1 MNMEIIEE
9 IDRNAARYPDRVAY
23 EYLGKT
29 NTYGQLKTASDAIAV
44 NIAARNLDRERPIM
58 VYADQ
63 QFATIAA
70 FLGCVKS
77 GHAYIPVDTHSPN
90 ERLTMIDEIARPVLT
105 IATAQLTIALDTP
118 VMDADELA
126 ACMTSP
132 LPEDA
137 PQLRP
142 VQGDENFYI
151 IFTSGTTGQPKG
163 VQISATNLRSFTDW
177 MKDFDLPQQMRCL
190 VQAPYSF
197 DLSVMSLYPTLLAGG
212 TLVVL
217 PRAAS
222 ANLGAMFK
230 LLPSLHLDVWVSTP
244 SFMAMCMLDSNFD
257 AAHYLDLKQIF
268 FCGEELTSQ
277 LAASIL
283 QRFPD
288 VALYNTYGPTET
300 TVAVTAVQIT
310 PALLQQYSRL
320 PIGYAKAD
328 TTISLVEPAAAG
340 TEGELLI
347 AGPSVSRGYINRPE
361 KTAAVFATANGKRS
375 YRSGDLGTINED
387 GLVFYHGR
395 TDFQIK
401 MNGYRIE
408 LEEVNHFLNASKYI
422 KQGVAIPRYGADHK
436 VKQLLAYVVPEADS
450 PSGTALTI
458 AIKAELKDMMM
469 AYMIPQRFIY
479 REQLPLTANDKVAI
493 KALISEVNDNA

>member
-1 MNMEIIEE
+1 MNMEIISE
-9 IDRNAARYPDRVAY
+9 IDRNAALHPERIAY
-23 EYLGKT
+23 DYLGQQ
-29 NTYGQLKTASDAIAV
+29 NTYGELKAASDAIAA
-44 NIAARNLDRERPIM
+44 NITARYLDRKRPIM

-63 QFATIAA
+63 QFTTIAA
-70 FLGCVKS
+70 FLGCVKA

-90 ERLTMIDEIARPVLT
+90 ERLTMIAEIAQPVLT
-105 IATAQLTIALDTP
+105 IATAALSVELSMPIMSPT
-118 VMDADELA
+118 ELA
-126 ACMTSP
+126 MCIQN
-132 LPEDA
+132 PEQQ
-137 PQLRP
+137 PKVQLQP
-142 VQGDENFYI
+142 VSGDENFYI

-163 VQISATNLRSFTDW
+163 VQISSTNLRSFTDW
-177 MKDFDLPQQMRCL
+177 MRDFKLPQQPRFL

-217 PRAAS
+217 PRAES
-222 ANLGAMFK
+222 ENLGTMFK

-244 SFMAMCMLDSNFD
+244 SFMAMCLLDNNFT
-257 AAHYLDLKQIF
+257 AAHYPELKQIF
-268 FCGEELTSQ
+268 FCGEELTNQ
-277 LAASIL
+277 LASTIL
-283 QRFPD
+283 ERFPD
-288 VALYNTYGPTET
+288 VELYNTYGPTET

-310 PALLQQYSRL
+310 QALLQQYSRL

-328 TTISLVEPAAAG
+328 TTISLVTDAPAG

-347 AGPSVSRGYINRPE
+347 SGPSVSRGYINRPE
-361 KTAAVFATANGKRS
+361 KTAAVFSTQGGKRS
-375 YRSGDLGTINED
+375 YRSGDLGTIAAD

-436 VKQLLAYVVPEADS
+436 VKQLLAYIVPEAGAL
-450 PSGTALTI
+450 SGTQLTV
-458 AIKAELKDMMM
+458 AIKAELKQMMM
-469 AYMIPQRFIY
+469 AYMIPQRFVY
-479 REQLPLTANDKVAI
+479 RDQLPLTANDKVAI
-493 KALISEVNDNA
+493 KALISEVNDHA